1 MKFCTVCGTKTQF
14 YIPEGDNRE
23 RHVCPACGNIDY
35 INPKVVV
42 GSLPVWED
50 KVLLCKRA
58 IEPRYGYWTLPAGF
72 MECDETTQVGA
83 MRETQE
89 EANADIEIQQLY
101 CVFNLP
107 HVDQVYMMFRA
118 KLLNLDF
125 APGAESLEVK
135 LFKEEEIPWD
145 ELAFATI
152 DRTLKLFFQERNS
165 ENVFS
170 CHFGDIKRQGSGAY
184 EYLAFS

>member
-1 MKFCTVCGTKTQF
+1 MKFCSVCGTDTQRR
-14 YIPEGDNRE
+14 IPEDDNRE
-23 RHVCPACGNIDY
+23 RDVCPACGY
-35 INPKVVV
+35 IHYVNPKVVV
-42 GSLPVWED
+42 GSLPIWED

-72 MECDETTQVGA
+72 MECNETTQEGA

-89 EANADIEIQQLY
+89 EANADIEIEQLY

-118 KLLNLDF
+118 KLINLDF

-135 LFKEEEIPWD
+135 LFKEEDIPWN

-152 DRTLKLFFQERNS
+152 DRTLKLFFQERKAAQGYKQ
-165 ENVFS
+165 
-170 CHFGDIKRQGSGAY
+170 HFGDITRDSEGNY
-184 EYLAFS
+184 DYLAFN

>member
-1 MKFCTVCGTKTQF
+1 MKFCTACGTETIQL
-14 YIPEGDNRE
+14 IPEDDNRE
-23 RHVCPACGNIDY
+23 RDVCPACGNIDY
-35 INPKVVV
+35 VNPKVVV
-42 GSLPVWED
+42 GSLPIWED

-72 MECDETTQVGA
+72 MECGETMQHGA

-89 EANADIEIQQLY
+89 EANADVEIEQLY

-125 APGAESLEVK
+125 APGSESLEVQ
-135 LFKEEEIPWD
+135 LFEESEVPWD

-152 DRTLKLFFQERNS
+152 DRTLKLFFEERKKGYG
-165 ENVFS
+165 FTQ
-170 CHFGDIKRQGSGAY
+170 HFGDIQRKPERAY